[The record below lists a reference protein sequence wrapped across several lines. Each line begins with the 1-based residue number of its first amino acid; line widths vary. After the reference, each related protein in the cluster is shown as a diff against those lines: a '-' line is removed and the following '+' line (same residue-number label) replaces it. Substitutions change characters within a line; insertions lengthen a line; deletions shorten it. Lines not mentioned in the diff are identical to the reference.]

1 MTKAKY
7 SVVLASF
14 DMAKLVCADYGYD
27 CEFVVG
33 GESDQVAEK
42 FRIHTEEVHGI
53 EYTKE
58 TLTKFMLDN
67 NY

>member
-7 SVVLASF
+7 SVPWTSF

-27 CEFVVG
+27 CAFEIEG
-33 GESDQVAEK
+33 NSDEVAEK
-42 FRIHTEEVHGI
+42 FRVHSEEEHGI
-53 EYTKE
+53 EYSKE

>member
-1 MTKAKY
+1 MTKARY
-7 SVVLASF
+7 STVFALRN
-14 DMAKLVCADYGYD
+14 MAKLVCADYGYD
-27 CEFVVG
+27 CEFVVE

-42 FRIHTEEVHGI
+42 FRAHTEEEHGI
-53 EYTKE
+53 DYSKE

>member
-1 MTKAKY
+1 
-7 SVVLASF
+7 
-14 DMAKLVCADYGYD
+14 MAKLVCADYGYD
-27 CEFVVG
+27 CEFIVE

-42 FRIHTEEVHGI
+42 FRIHTEQVHGI
-53 EYTKE
+53 EYSKE

>member
-7 SVVLASF
+7 SVLSATSN
-14 DMAKLVCADYGYD
+14 MAKLVCADYGYD
-27 CEFVVG
+27 CEFIVE

-42 FRIHTEEVHGI
+42 FRIHTEEAHGI
-53 EYTKE
+53 DYSKE

>member
-1 MTKAKY
+1 
-7 SVVLASF
+7 
-14 DMAKLVCADYGYD
+14 MAKLVCADYGYD
-27 CEFVVG
+27 CEFIVE

-42 FRIHTEEVHGI
+42 FRIHTEEEHGI
-53 EYTKE
+53 EYSKE

>member
-7 SVVLASF
+7 SALSASF

-27 CEFVVG
+27 CAFEVEGDSDDVV
-33 GESDQVAEK
+33 EK
-42 FRIHTEEVHGI
+42 FRVHSEEEHGI
-53 EYTKE
+53 DYTKE

>member
-7 SVVLASF
+7 SVLSATSN
-14 DMAKLVCADYGYD
+14 MAKLVCADYGYD
-27 CEFVVG
+27 CEFTVE

-53 EYTKE
+53 EYSKE

>member
-7 SVVLASF
+7 NALSATF

-27 CEFVVG
+27 CEFLVE
-33 GESDQVAEK
+33 GEPDQVAEK
-42 FRIHTEEVHGI
+42 FRIHTEEDHGI
-53 EYTKE
+53 DYSKE

>member
-7 SVVLASF
+7 NPPLETF

-27 CEFVVG
+27 CEFVVE
-33 GESDQVAEK
+33 GEPDQVAEK
-42 FRIHTEEVHGI
+42 FRIHTEEEHGI
-53 EYTKE
+53 DYSKE

>member
-1 MTKAKY
+1 
-7 SVVLASF
+7 
-14 DMAKLVCADYGYD
+14 MAKLVCADYGYD
-27 CEFVVG
+27 CEFIVD

-53 EYTKE
+53 EYSKE

>member
-7 SVVLASF
+7 SVLSATSN
-14 DMAKLVCADYGYD
+14 MAKLVCADYGYD
-27 CEFVVG
+27 CEFIVE

-42 FRIHTEEVHGI
+42 FRIHTEEEHGI
-53 EYTKE
+53 EYSKE
-58 TLTKFMLDN
+58 TLTKFMLGN

>member
-7 SVVLASF
+7 SVLSATSN
-14 DMAKLVCADYGYD
+14 MAKLVCADYGYD
-27 CEFVVG
+27 CAFEVEG
-33 GESDQVAEK
+33 DSNYVAEK
-42 FRIHTEEVHGI
+42 FRVHSEDEHGI
-53 EYTKE
+53 EYSKE

>member
-1 MTKAKY
+1 LTKAKY
-7 SVVLASF
+7 SVLSATSN
-14 DMAKLVCADYGYD
+14 MAKLVCADYGYD
-27 CEFVVG
+27 CKFTVE

-42 FRIHTEEVHGI
+42 FRIHTEEEHGI
-53 EYTKE
+53 DYSKE

>member
-1 MTKAKY
+1 LTKAKY
-7 SVVLASF
+7 NPHPATF

-27 CEFVVG
+27 CEFIVE
-33 GESDQVAEK
+33 GEPDQVAEK
-42 FRIHTEEVHGI
+42 FRIHTEEEHGI
-53 EYTKE
+53 DYSKE

>member
-1 MTKAKY
+1 
-7 SVVLASF
+7 
-14 DMAKLVCADYGYD
+14 MAKLVCADYGYD
-27 CEFVVG
+27 CKFVVE

-42 FRIHTEEVHGI
+42 FRIHTEEEHGI
-53 EYTKE
+53 DYSKE

>member
-7 SVVLASF
+7 SAPATSS

-27 CEFVVG
+27 CEFVVE

-42 FRIHTEEVHGI
+42 FRLHTEEEHGI
-53 EYTKE
+53 DYSKE

>member
-7 SVVLASF
+7 SVLSAISN
-14 DMAKLVCADYGYD
+14 MAKLVCADYGYD
-27 CEFVVG
+27 CEFIVE

-42 FRIHTEEVHGI
+42 FRIHTEEEHGI
-53 EYTKE
+53 DYSKE

>member
-7 SVVLASF
+7 SVLSATSN
-14 DMAKLVCADYGYD
+14 MAKLVCADYGYD
-27 CEFVVG
+27 CAFEVEG
-33 GESDQVAEK
+33 NSNDVAEK
-42 FRIHTEEVHGI
+42 FRVHSEDEHGI
-53 EYTKE
+53 EYAKE